1 MQLLWMKIIEYSCI
15 VTIIFGMAVIYLILY
30 ILKED
35 KFYFLIILFC
45 FLYSVYVTIKIAK
58 IITSTVFMANSI
70 SLYLKLR
77 FQQINQQFK
86 RITNKNLNS
95 LEALIKAHNRVTVMV
110 NDCDLLIS
118 KLYGAY
124 YFYAPFLVN
133 ILLFITIY
141 GNSVIYTRIIAGVL
155 ATFTTIGLYLLS
167 YMPAQ
172 LSTEAHQC
180 YKTINSLNARYKIP
194 LKTKLK
200 VRSFSAQFEI
210 MFLFNNNIDYDSYCT
225 HV

>member
-1 MQLLWMKIIEYSCI
+1 M
-15 VTIIFGMAVIYLILY
+15 GVIYLILY
-30 ILKED
+30 ILKDD
-35 KFYFLIILFC
+35 KFYFLLILFC
-45 FLYSVYVTIKIAK
+45 FLYSVYVTIKIGI
-58 IITSTVFMANSI
+58 IITSTVFMANST

-110 NDCDLLIS
+110 KDCDLLIS

-141 GNSVIYTRIIAGVL
+141 GNSVIYTRVIAGVL
-155 ATFTTIGLYLLS
+155 AIFTIIGLYLLS

-172 LSTEAHQC
+172 VSTEAHRC
-180 YKTINSLNARYKIP
+180 YKTINTINARYQIP
-194 LKTKLK
+194 LMTKLK
-200 VRSFSAQFEI
+200 VRSFLAQFEI
-210 MFLFNNNIDYDSYCT
+210 MFLFN
-225 HV
+225 

>member
-1 MQLLWMKIIEYSCI
+1 MQLLWMKIVNYISV
-15 VTIIFGMAVIYLILY
+15 VTIIFGMGVIYLILY
-30 ILKED
+30 ILKDD
-35 KFYFLIILFC
+35 KFYFLLILFC
-45 FLYSVYVTIKIAK
+45 FLYSVYVTIKIGI
-58 IITSTVFMANSI
+58 IITSTVFMANST

-110 NDCDLLIS
+110 KDCDLLIS

-141 GNSVIYTRIIAGVL
+141 GNSVIYTRVIAGVL
-155 ATFTTIGLYLLS
+155 AIFTIIGLYLLS

-172 LSTEAHQC
+172 VSTEAHRC
-180 YKTINSLNARYKIP
+180 YKTINTINARYQIP
-194 LKTKLK
+194 LMTKLK
-200 VRSFSAQFEI
+200 VRSFLAQFEI
-210 MFLFNNNIDYDSYCT
+210 MFLFN
-225 HV
+225 